1 MTAASRD
8 TEELI
13 AAAEAA
19 EAEFEAAD
27 DITFVRT
34 RARAKDPSQVYS
46 VRIPVDQIDRLRST
60 AEERG
65 IGPTVLMRQWVLE
78 RLGSEELAGS
88 NPEQRLVEVLA
99 EAARLAEVVQERA
112 AQKHVPDA
120 PRVRAPSVRLGP
132 TRRLVVR

>member
-1 MTAASRD
+1 MTPAPRT
-8 TEELI
+8 TEQLI

-19 EAEFEAAD
+19 EAELERSE

-46 VRIPVDQIDRLRST
+46 VRIPVEQIDRLRSR

-65 IGPTVLMRQWVLE
+65 IGATVLMRQWVLE
-78 RLGSEELAGS
+78 RLAAEDLTE
-88 NPEQRLVEVLA
+88 NKPEQHLVELVA
-99 EAARLAEVVQERA
+99 EVARLAGLVQRRTVERR
-112 AQKHVPDA
+112 VPDA
-120 PRVRAPSVRLGP
+120 PRATAPSVRLGP